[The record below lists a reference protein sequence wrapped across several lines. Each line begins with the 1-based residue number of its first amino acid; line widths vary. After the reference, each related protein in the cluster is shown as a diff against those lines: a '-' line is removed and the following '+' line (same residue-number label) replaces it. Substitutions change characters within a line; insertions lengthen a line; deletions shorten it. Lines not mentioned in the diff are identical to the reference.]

1 MAWGGMDM
9 TKKKAAPGLEN
20 RNETREPHR
29 FPKGVSGNPG
39 GRPKKNPEV
48 KEFCKNQSLEMAQNL
63 YNIARDES
71 TKISDVIAIARLF
84 LEYGIGKP
92 ANEYDSERLSIER
105 KRLELEQKRTEAATT
120 SGASAVNIEWDGA
133 EELSR

>member
-1 MAWGGMDM
+1 M

-63 YNIARDES
+63 YNIARDEN

-92 ANEYDSERLSIER
+92 ANEYDMQRIEIDR
-105 KRLELEQKRTEAATT
+105 KLADARVAQIDRDMNEGPQQVEVMI
-120 SGASAVNIEWDGA
+120 SAQAKEWG
-133 EELSR
+133 S

>member
-1 MAWGGMDM
+1 M

-71 TKISDVIAIARLF
+71 TKVSDVIAIARLF
-84 LEYGIGKP
+84 LEYGVGKP
-92 ANEYDSERLSIER
+92 ANEYDTQRIEIDR
-105 KRLELEQKRTEAATT
+105 KLADARVAQIDRDMKDGPQQVEVLI
-120 SGASAVNIEWDGA
+120 SAQAKEWG
-133 EELSR
+133 S

>member
-1 MAWGGMDM
+1 M

-48 KEFCKNQSLEMAQNL
+48 KEFCKSQSIEMVRKL
-63 YNIARDES
+63 YSLVQDES
-71 TKISDVIAIARLF
+71 TKVSDVISIARLF

-92 ANEYDSERLSIER
+92 SAENDRERLDIEKRLADARIAQIER
-105 KRLELEQKRTEAATT
+105 EESEGPQQIEVLISGPAKEL
-120 SGASAVNIEWDGA
+120 GM
-133 EELSR
+133 